1 MDPGLATTGYGALE
15 YERPSQSPAALSWGT
30 VETAS
35 STDFP
40 IRLRQLH
47 EATLELVEKFSPDI
61 AAVEK
66 LYFSKNVKTAIKVG
80 QARGV
85 IMLAVACSNIR
96 VVEYSP
102 LKIKKT
108 ITGSG
113 KADKKA
119 MQKMLKDELGLGKP
133 PQPADS
139 ADALAVAYCHQVID
153 RFESKIPEN

>member
-1 MDPGLATTGYGALE
+1 V
-15 YERPSQSPAALSWGT
+15 Q
-30 VETAS
+30 TAS
-35 STDFP
+35 STDFT

-47 EATLELVEKFSPDI
+47 EAAEELVEKFSPDI

-85 IMLAVACSNIR
+85 IMLAVARSNIQ

-119 MQKMLKDELGLGKP
+119 MQKMLRDELGLGQP
-133 PQPADS
+133 PQPDDA
-139 ADALAVAYCHQVID
+139 ADALAVAYCHQVIA